1 MLRIRLARVGAKRQP
16 SYRIVVA
23 DVNAKRDG
31 RIVERIG
38 HYNPRTDPITY
49 KIDEGRALYWL
60 SVGAQPSDAVN
71 RLLTKQ
77 GTIDRL
83 GRLRQGE
90 GLDTLVAEFEGK
102 PAPVKSEEPATIVET
117 VKETVAQAVGSAV
130 EAVGEAIEAAGEAI
144 AGHPAEE
151 TVTEEESAA
160 AVETMEETTTEV
172 EEEMTAEAET
182 EAETAAE
189 AASEE
194 ETAEE
199 VEAEPTVETE
209 EPVAEAATSGAEA

>member
-23 DVNAKRDG
+23 DINAKRDG

-117 VKETVAQAVGSAV
+117 FKETVAQAVGSAV
-130 EAVGEAIEAAGEAI
+130 EAVGEVIEAAGEAI

-151 TVTEEESAA
+151 ETV
-160 AVETMEETTTEV
+160 VE
-172 EEEMTAEAET
+172 AEATVPAET

-194 ETAEE
+194 EIAGE
-199 VEAEPTVETE
+199 VEAEPTAETE
-209 EPVAEAATSGAEA
+209 QPVAEAATSGEEA

>member
-1 MLRIRLARVGAKRQP
+1 
-16 SYRIVVA
+16 VA
-23 DVNAKRDG
+23 DINAKRDG

-49 KIDEGRALYWL
+49 RIDEGRALYWL

-102 PAPVKSEEPATIVET
+102 PAPVKSEAATTVVET
-117 VKETVAQAVGSAV
+117 VKGAVAQIVGSAV
-130 EAVGEAIEAAGEAI
+130 EAVGTALETAGEVI
-144 AGHPAEE
+144 TGRPAEEE
-151 TVTEEESAA
+151 TVTETETSGAAATEEETAVEAEAEEAAA
-160 AVETMEETTTEV
+160 AVE
-172 EEEMTAEAET
+172 AEPAVAAET
-182 EAETAAE
+182 EE
-189 AASEE
+189 S
-194 ETAEE
+194 
-199 VEAEPTVETE
+199 
-209 EPVAEAATSGAEA
+209 VAEVTTSGEEA

>member
-23 DVNAKRDG
+23 DIQSKRDG

-38 HYNPRTDPITY
+38 FYNPRTDPITY

-77 GTIDRL
+77 GTVDRL

-90 GLDTLVAEFEGK
+90 GLDVLVAEYEGK
-102 PAPVKSEEPATIVET
+102 PLPVNVVET
-117 VKETVAQAVGSAV
+117 VKDTVAQIVGSAV
-130 EAVGEAIEAAGEAI
+130 EAVGTALETAGEAI
-144 AGHPAEE
+144 AGQPAEEE
-151 TVTEEESAA
+151 TVTEEEP
-160 AVETMEETTTEV
+160 AV
-172 EEEMTAEAET
+172 
-182 EAETAAE
+182 EAETA
-189 AASEE
+189 E
-194 ETAEE
+194 ETTAE
-199 VEAEPTVETE
+199 VEAEPAVAAETAETE
-209 EPVAEAATSGAEA
+209 EPVAEVATSGEEA

>member
-23 DVNAKRDG
+23 DIQSKRDG

-71 RLLTKQ
+71 RLLSKQ

-102 PAPVKSEEPATIVET
+102 PAPVKSEEKAAVIET
-117 VKETVAQAVGSAV
+117 VKETVAQVVGSAV
-130 EAVGEAIEAAGEAI
+130 EAVGAALETAGEVI

-151 TVTEEESAA
+151 ETVTEEEP
-160 AVETMEETTTEV
+160 AVEV
-172 EEEMTAEAET
+172 E
-182 EAETAAE
+182 AAE
-189 AASEE
+189 ESSA
-194 ETAEE
+194 E
-199 VEAEPTVETE
+199 VEAEPTEETE
-209 EPVAEAATSGAEA
+209 EPVAEVATSGEEA

>member
-1 MLRIRLARVGAKRQP
+1 MLRIRLARVGAKRQA

-60 SVGAQPSDAVN
+60 SVGAKPSDAVN

-90 GLDTLVAEFEGK
+90 ELDSLVAEFEGK
-102 PAPVKSEEPATIVET
+102 PLPVKSEEAAAEPATVVET
-117 VKETVAQAVGSAV
+117 VKGTVAQIVGSAV
-130 EAVGEAIEAAGEAI
+130 EAVGAAIETAGEVI
-144 AGHPAEE
+144 AGQPAEE
-151 TVTEEESAA
+151 ETVAEAEATSAA
-160 AVETMEETTTEV
+160 ETAEEPA
-172 EEEMTAEAET
+172 AEAET
-182 EAETAAE
+182 EAEPAA
-189 AASEE
+189 
-194 ETAEE
+194 
-199 VEAEPTVETE
+199 VEAEPIAETE
-209 EPVAEAATSGAEA
+209 EPVADATTSGEEA

>member
-23 DVNAKRDG
+23 DIQAKRDG

-102 PAPVKSEEPATIVET
+102 PAPVKSEAAATVVES
-117 VKETVAQAVGSAV
+117 VKGTVAQIVGSAV
-130 EAVGEAIEAAGEAI
+130 EAVGEAIEAAGEVI

-151 TVTEEESAA
+151 ETVTETETSD
-160 AVETMEETTTEV
+160 AVAT
-172 EEEMTAEAET
+172 
-182 EAETAAE
+182 
-189 AASEE
+189 EE
-194 ETAEE
+194 ETAVEAEAEE
-199 VEAEPTVETE
+199 ETTAAVEAEPAVAAETAETE
-209 EPVAEAATSGAEA
+209 ESVAEAATSGEEA

>member
-38 HYNPRTDPITY
+38 FYNPRTDPITY

-77 GTIDRL
+77 GTIGRL

-90 GLDTLVAEFEGK
+90 GLDVLVAEFEGK
-102 PAPVKSEEPATIVET
+102 PAPVQSEEKATVVET
-117 VKETVAQAVGSAV
+117 VKETVAQVVGSAV
-130 EAVGEAIEAAGEAI
+130 EAVGTALETAGEAI

-151 TVTEEESAA
+151 ETVTEEEP
-160 AVETMEETTTEV
+160 AV
-172 EEEMTAEAET
+172 

-189 AASEE
+189 TTAEVETEPAVAA
-194 ETAEE
+194 ETA
-199 VEAEPTVETE
+199 ETE
-209 EPVAEAATSGAEA
+209 EPVAEVATSGEAA

>member
-23 DVNAKRDG
+23 DIQAKRDG

-71 RLLTKQ
+71 RLLAKQ

-102 PAPVKSEEPATIVET
+102 PAPVKSEEKATVVET
-117 VKETVAQAVGSAV
+117 IKNTVAQAVGSAV

-151 TVTEEESAA
+151 ETVTEA
-160 AVETMEETTTEV
+160 ETTVAAE
-172 EEEMTAEAET
+172 TAPETADEAET
-182 EAETAAE
+182 ETET
-189 AASEE
+189 
-194 ETAEE
+194 TAE
-199 VEAEPTVETE
+199 VEAEPTAETE
-209 EPVAEAATSGAEA
+209 EPIAEATTSGEEA